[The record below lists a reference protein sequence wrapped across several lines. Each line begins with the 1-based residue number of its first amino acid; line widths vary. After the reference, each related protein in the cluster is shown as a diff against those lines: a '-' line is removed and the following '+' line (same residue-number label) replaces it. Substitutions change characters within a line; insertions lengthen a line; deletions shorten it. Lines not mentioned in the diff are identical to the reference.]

1 MPAALTAAD
10 VVSRPA
16 SVEGPDAAAGA
27 ECSAEPGAV
36 SGLSPAQR
44 EVYAALAAGHTRT
57 GDIAAATGR
66 KAPAVSKA
74 LTALAGAGLAVKTG
88 RCWSVSTA
96 SGGTARV
103 GA

>member
-1 MPAALTAAD
+1 MSGPATPRLPSPAP
-10 VVSRPA
+10 SR
-16 SVEGPDAAAGA
+16 VGEVAGH
-27 ECSAEPGAV
+27 P
-36 SGLSPAQR
+36 GLSPAQR

-74 LTALAGAGLAVKTG
+74 LAALAGAGYAVKTG
-88 RCWSVSTA
+88 RCWAASTE
-96 SGGTARV
+96 SDGVARV